1 MTLPPH
7 DRLDAAEIALLFQEH
22 ADALRRFLRGV
33 TGDGA
38 LAEDLVQSAFG
49 KLVEQGHLTD
59 PTKRKAWLFQVAYRE
74 ALAQRRR
81 NGTQRKVLGNL
92 HQASAAIQRTEPDT
106 TAERLLVRAE
116 MAGAVRQAIAELPEA
131 QQQVLHMRLYKD
143 KTFAQIAADLNI
155 PLGTALGRMRNALL
169 KLRDRL
175 QDYRDD
181 A

>member
-1 MTLPPH
+1 MTSPPH
-7 DRLDAAEIALLFQEH
+7 DRIESAEIALLFQEH

-49 KLVEQGHLTD
+49 KLVEQGHLTE

-92 HQASAAIQRTEPDT
+92 HQSLAAHHRSEPDI
-106 TAERLLVRAE
+106 TAEQPLVHGE
-116 MAGAVRQAIAELPEA
+116 MADAVRQAIAQLPEA
-131 QQQVLHMRLYKD
+131 QQQVLHLRLYED
-143 KTFAQIAADLNI
+143 KTFAQIAAELGI
-155 PLGTALGRMRNALL
+155 PLGTALGRMRNALN